1 MAKPDRSLFRRGVES
16 RDVAV
21 MMEAFADGAVLHS
34 PITFKPF
41 EGKEAIARLLDILM
55 QVFQDFRYTDE
66 LTAEDGTKALIFRT
80 RVGDRDVPRLDAAA
94 EQAAIGLCHGLL
106 SAHLALRPEVDGAVP
121 PARQLAHKVLGRPDL
136 RVELRG
142 AEADEA
148 HEM

>member
-16 RDVAV
+16 KDVAV

-41 EGKEAIARLLDILM
+41 EGREAIARLLGILM

-80 RVGDRDVPRLDAAA
+80 RVGDRDVEGLDL
-94 EQAAIGLCHGLL
+94 I
-106 SAHLALRPEVDGAVP
+106 RF
-121 PARQLAHKVLGRPDL
+121 
-136 RVELRG
+136 
-142 AEADEA
+142 DEA
-148 HEM
+148 GLIRDFTVMVRPRSAVEALLREVSSRLTAG

>member
-16 RDVAV
+16 KDVAV

-41 EGKEAIARLLDILM
+41 EGKEAIARLLGILM

-80 RVGDRDVPRLDAAA
+80 RVGDRDVEGLDLIRFDDTGRIRDFTVMVRPRSAVEALLREVSSRLAA
-94 EQAAIGLCHGLL
+94 G
-106 SAHLALRPEVDGAVP
+106 
-121 PARQLAHKVLGRPDL
+121 
-136 RVELRG
+136 
-142 AEADEA
+142 
-148 HEM
+148 